1 MSAAS
6 PKRALVTG
14 GGRGIGK
21 ATARALATRGFEVIV
36 ADLDADAAAATAAE
50 VGGSSIVLDVSD
62 RLAVEAAAAEVGEL
76 DALINNAGIWRFA
89 PILEAEPADIA
100 EVLAVNLLGT
110 LWCIR
115 AFVEGLAARRGSIVN
130 LSSLAA
136 KTLASGVGSYTISKA
151 GVEALSQQLARELG
165 PRGIRVNAVGPGLV
179 VTEGTEANYQGEAA
193 RQRAASVPLG
203 RLGAA
208 ADIAEVVAWLASSDS
223 SYVSGQ
229 VIYVDGALGAGTPNR

>member
-50 VGGSSIVLDVSD
+50 V
-62 RLAVEAAAAEVGEL
+62 AVEAAAAEVGEL

>member
-1 MSAAS
+1 MSDQR
-6 PKRALVTG
+6 RALVTG
-14 GGRGIGK
+14 AGRGIGK
-21 ATARALATRGFEVIV
+21 ATAQALAARGFHVVV
-36 ADLDADAAAATAAE
+36 ADLDADSAAATADL
-50 VGGSSIVLDVSD
+50 VGGSSIVLDVAD
-62 RLAVEAAAAEVGEL
+62 RVAVEAAAAEIGEL

-89 PILEAEPADIA
+89 SIIDADPVDI
-100 EVLAVNLLGT
+100 EQVLNVNLLGT

-115 AFVEGLAARRGSIVN
+115 AFADGLAARRGAIVN

-165 PRGIRVNAVGPGLV
+165 PRGIRVNCVGPGLI
-179 VTEGTEANYQGEAA
+179 VTDGTAHNYQGERRAE
-193 RQRAASVPLG
+193 RAASVPIG
-203 RLGAA
+203 RLGEAT
-208 ADIAEVVAWLASSDS
+208 DIASVVAWLASEDS

>member
-1 MSAAS
+1 MSDQR
-6 PKRALVTG
+6 RALVTG
-14 GGRGIGK
+14 AGRGIGK
-21 ATARALATRGFEVIV
+21 ATAQALAARGFHVVV
-36 ADLDADAAAATAAE
+36 ADLDADSAAATAGL
-50 VGGSSIVLDVSD
+50 VGGSSIVLDVAD
-62 RLAVEAAAAEVGEL
+62 RVAVEAAAAEIGEL

-89 PILEAEPADIA
+89 SIIDADPVDI
-100 EVLAVNLLGT
+100 EQVLNVNLLGT

-115 AFVEGLAARRGSIVN
+115 AFADGLAARRGAIVN

-165 PRGIRVNAVGPGLV
+165 PRGIRVNCVGPGLI
-179 VTEGTEANYQGEAA
+179 VTDGTAHNYQGERRAE
-193 RQRAASVPLG
+193 RAASVPIG
-203 RLGAA
+203 RLGEAT
-208 ADIAEVVAWLASSDS
+208 DIASVVAWLASEDS

>member
-1 MSAAS
+1 MNDQR
-6 PKRALVTG
+6 RALVTG
-14 GGRGIGK
+14 AGRGIGK
-21 ATARALATRGFEVIV
+21 ATAQALAARGFHVVV
-36 ADLDADAAAATAAE
+36 ADLDADSAAATADL
-50 VGGSSIVLDVSD
+50 VGGSSIVLDVAD
-62 RLAVEAAAAEVGEL
+62 RVAVEAAAAEIGEL

-89 PILEAEPADIA
+89 SIIDADPVDI
-100 EVLAVNLLGT
+100 EQVLNVNLLGT

-115 AFVEGLAARRGSIVN
+115 AFADGLAARRGAIVN

-165 PRGIRVNAVGPGLV
+165 PRGIRVNCVGPGLI
-179 VTEGTEANYQGEAA
+179 VTDGTAHNYQGERRAE
-193 RQRAASVPLG
+193 RAASVPIG
-203 RLGAA
+203 RLGDAT
-208 ADIAEVVAWLASSDS
+208 DIASVVAWLASEDS